1 MWRQTSKRV
10 LCVVFAVL
18 LLGGCRRSAPPQRPL
33 PFVATTERAQE
44 EGPPGVLYTVHVLQ
58 LAHEE
63 HGLVEELWQYV
74 NEDAPRGASP
84 ELRRRNN
91 LRIGLLDDRFRA
103 SAADVLERMHT
114 RQLAPI
120 PTFCPAGK
128 VQFFTCGRRRKQV
141 SLFLWTAE
149 DQVLGRSFPQLSLAV
164 DIAVVP
170 VHKGLAELI
179 VTPAIVV
186 EPKDRQ
192 RIQVLKTV
200 TRCPVG
206 SSLVV
211 GGVDPQQPGLGKF
224 FQSTVNNTDD
234 REQLLIITLDAVR
247 PEVSR

>member
-10 LCVVFAVL
+10 LCVAVSAL
-18 LLGGCRRSAPPQRPL
+18 LLGSCRRSAPRQERL
-33 PFVATTERAQE
+33 PFSPTTERAQE
-44 EGPPGVLYTVHVLQ
+44 EGPPGVLYTVHALR

-74 NEDAPRGASP
+74 NEDTHQGASP

-91 LRIGLLDDRFRA
+91 LDDRFRA

-114 RQLAPI
+114 RQLVPI

-128 VQFFTCGRRRKQV
+128 VQFFTCGRRRKPV

-149 DQVLGRSFPQLSLAV
+149 DQVLGRSFAQLSLAV
-164 DIAVVP
+164 DVAVIP
-170 VHKGLAELI
+170 VHEGLAELI
-179 VTPAIVV
+179 VTPALVL
-186 EPKDRQ
+186 ESSNRQ
-192 RIQVLKTV
+192 RVEVLKTV

-211 GGVDPQQPGLGKF
+211 GAVDPEQPGLGKF
-224 FQSTVNNTDD
+224 FQNTANNTDD

-247 PEVSR
+247 AEVSR